1 MNSGNQTRTRSDRVS
16 QIELPPGRIE
26 QLASFFRRGDV
37 LLRIGV
43 CVLTVVTIW
52 IATAGWQ
59 PPFSFRAGDIPS
71 RDITARVEFHVPDEE
86 ATRIAKED
94 ARGKVECVYD
104 NEPSKIADVREAL
117 RNDARQVISAESY
130 EKLDKEV
137 WQRFLPQPASNDGN
151 GASVKPSPPGHE
163 EMIQQFEKFTEA
175 LRGDQKW
182 EQFDLAIR
190 SLFRRWEY
198 DGILEKTEHKP
209 TDGRMAEIQILVPYR
224 KTVSVDQVNIDEIRR
239 SLPASIAKEENLKG
253 IVEQL
258 VNWISPRLVPTLSF
272 NSQKSTIAADEL
284 AAGVSAVERA
294 YPAGGKLAMAG
305 KPLGQEDLELLK
317 TEHHAYILALGPRQ
331 RLAYALASFGTL
343 VAIFALCGWYM
354 FVTRRRQLY
363 RLSRLS
369 KLLGLIAVSA
379 ITSTW
384 LAWYWRAELIPMI
397 LFAMTAAIAYKQEL
411 ALLLSAAISLL
422 LVVTLGYG
430 MSELLVLTATLVT
443 VTLLLRFV
451 RNRTKL
457 IYVGFCTS
465 AVSFLVTLGAGVLAD
480 GRVGTWHLQLSAW
493 NGFSAVLSGVIMTGL
508 LPFAERLFKVQTDL
522 SLLELGDVAHPLLQ
536 ELVRRAPGT
545 YNHSINVASMAEAA
559 ADAIYANGLLVRV
572 GAYFHDIG
580 KMLKPGYF
588 IENQGESG
596 SRHDNLVPAMST
608 LIIIAHVKD
617 GADLARQHHLPQP
630 IIDFILQH
638 HGTTLVEYFYN
649 RANRESEQDP
659 EKGEVDEGSFR
670 YPGPKPQ
677 SKEAATLMLADC
689 VESAARSLVDPT
701 PSRLE
706 GLVRNL
712 SLKRLLDDQFDE
724 CGLTLREL
732 RVIEDSLVK
741 SLASMYHGR
750 VQYPERQQTA

>member
-1 MNSGNQTRTRSDRVS
+1 MNTGNQTRTRSDRVA

-43 CVLTVVTIW
+43 CVLAVVTIW
-52 IATAGWQ
+52 VATVGWQ
-59 PPFSFRAGDIPS
+59 PSFSYRSGDIPP
-71 RDITARVEFHVPDEE
+71 RDITARVEFRVPDDE
-86 ATRIAKED
+86 ATRVARED
-94 ARGKVECVYD
+94 AREMVICVYD
-104 NEPSKIADVREAL
+104 NEPSKIEDVRESL
-117 RNDARQVISAESY
+117 KNDVRQVLTAKSY
-130 EKLDKEV
+130 EELDKEV
-137 WQRFLPQPASNDGN
+137 WQRFLPPPKPDDNN
-151 GASVKPSPPGHE
+151 ETSVKSSPPGYE
-163 EMIQQFEKFTEA
+163 ELIQQFGKFNA
-175 LRGDQKW
+175 LRGDQQW
-182 EQFDLAIR
+182 EQFSL
-190 SLFRRWEY
+190 SVENLFRTWVE
-198 DGILEKTEHKP
+198 DGVLEKIEHKP
-209 TDGRMAEIQILVPYR
+209 SDGRMTDIQIFVPYR
-224 KTVSVDQVNIDEIRR
+224 KTVPANDVNIDEIKN
-239 SLPASIAKEENLKG
+239 SLPAAIAKYENLVP
-253 IVEQL
+253 IAEPL
-258 VNWISPRLVPTLSF
+258 ANWIGTSLVPTLSF
-272 NSQKSTIAADEL
+272 NSAETAIAADKL
-284 AAGVSAVERA
+284 AADVEPVERV
-294 YPAGGKLAMAG
+294 YEAGGTLAASG
-305 KPLGQEDLELLK
+305 TPLGQEDLELLRK
-317 TEHHAYILALGPRQ
+317 EHRAYVDSLGPRQ
-331 RLAYALASFGTL
+331 RMVYALASFGTL

-354 FVTRRRQLY
+354 FLTRRRQLY
-363 RLSRLS
+363 RLSRLA
-369 KLLGLIAVSA
+369 KLLGLIAVSV

-384 LAWYWRAELIPMI
+384 VAWYWRAELIPMV
-397 LFAMTAAIAYKQEL
+397 LFAMTAAITYKQEL

-430 MSELLVLTATLVT
+430 ISELLVVTATLVT
-443 VTLLLRFV
+443 VTLLLRYV

-457 IYVGFCTS
+457 IYVGFCT
-465 AVSFLVTLGAGVLAD
+465 AVVSFLVTLGAGVLED

-588 IENQGESG
+588 VENQGESG

-617 GADLARQHHLPQP
+617 GADLARQHNLPQP

-659 EKGEVDEGSFR
+659 DKGEVDEGSFR

-677 SKEAATLMLADC
+677 SKEAATLMLADA

-706 GLVRNL
+706 SLVRDL

-732 RVIEDSLVK
+732 RAIEDSLVK